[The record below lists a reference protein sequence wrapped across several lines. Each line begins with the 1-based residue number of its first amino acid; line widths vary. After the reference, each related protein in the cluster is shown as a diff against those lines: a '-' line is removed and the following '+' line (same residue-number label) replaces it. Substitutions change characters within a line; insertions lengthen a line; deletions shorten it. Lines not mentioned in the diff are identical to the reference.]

1 MGIATEGT
9 ARIRRWQQVLYVL
22 APFFLLL
29 VCFGFI
35 NFVPGRLTAVPTPSL
50 PSSPP
55 ANETAVEVTA
65 VNPAADTAF
74 LPTATIPPVPT
85 LIPTATLPPDAVIE
99 LLGPPA
105 GSSFRRN
112 DTISLYANW
121 PIPLTES
128 QQLAA
133 YVRFDGQPPILLG
146 TLEEPNTGQR
156 YRWQM
161 NIGEMA
167 DTAVSL
173 EWWVQLQT
181 SSGGTP
187 LLTSTSRPV
196 TLLP

>member
-1 MGIATEGT
+1 MDLETEGT
-9 ARIRRWQQVLYVL
+9 AKPRRWQQVLYIL

-29 VCFGFI
+29 VCLGFI
-35 NFVPGRLTAVPTPSL
+35 NFVPGRFTAVPTTPS
-50 PSSPP
+50 PQPE
-55 ANETAVEVTA
+55 NERGTAVSPATI
-65 VNPAADTAF
+65 NP
-74 LPTATIPPVPT
+74 LPTVTLPPTPTLVPT
-85 LIPTATLPPDAVIE
+85 VTLPPDAVIE

-105 GSSFRRN
+105 SSSFRRS
-112 DTISLYANW
+112 DTISFYANW
-121 PIPLTES
+121 PLPLTES

-133 YVRFDGQPPILLG
+133 YIRIDNQPILLG
-146 TLEEPNTGQR
+146 TLEEPNIGQL

-167 DTAVSL
+167 ETAVSL

-181 SSGGTP
+181 GSNTPP